1 MYRIHFPEIIPCLNT
16 SCADGV
22 AASVPTL
29 KFGVPLSSGSN
40 QIVLLQLIT
49 HMETFATHEGLFR
62 KPGNRNRVEQMVA
75 DLSERGLG
83 EVISDRKYKAHDF
96 ASVLKQYFAELPEPV
111 TLRRHMEAYLQA
123 SGERG
128 WSHLFTDVHNYTTLY
143 SGLANSKCVL
153 LFMVKCY
160 LF

>member
-1 MYRIHFPEIIPCLNT
+1 MYIYLYVSYPFSRNNLCLNT

-29 KFGVPLSSGSN
+29 RFGVPLSSGSN

-49 HMETFATHEGLFR
+49 HMETFATQEGLFR
-62 KPGNRNRVEQMVA
+62 KPGNRNRVDQMAA

-128 WSHLFTDVHNYTTLY
+128 WSHLFTDVHNCTTLY
-143 SGLANSKCVL
+143 SSLATANMFYCSW
-153 LFMVKCY
+153 
-160 LF
+160 

>member
-62 KPGNRNRVEQMVA
+62 KPGNRNRVEQMAA

-128 WSHLFTDVHNYTTLY
+128 GSHLFKDVHN
-143 SGLANSKCVL
+143 
-153 LFMVKCY
+153 
-160 LF
+160 

>member
-1 MYRIHFPEIIPCLNT
+1 MYHIHFPEIIPCLNT
-16 SCADGV
+16 SCSDGV

-62 KPGNRNRVEQMVA
+62 KPGNRNRVEQMAA

-128 WSHLFTDVHNYTTLY
+128 GSHLFTDVHNYTTLY
-143 SGLANSKCVL
+143 STLATANMFYCSW
-153 LFMVKCY
+153 
-160 LF
+160 